1 MCFLVVVVNSGGKE
15 ASWGDSM
22 IAYVP
27 YEAAFD
33 GRLTSTAKS
42 LLVYLGALVKN
53 KGRDGVWC
61 WESPADIA
69 VAMSNTYTHYS
80 ARMVRE
86 ARLLLCKCGYLKR
99 ESGIYLKEVKK
110 DDVTIE
116 CEIHRVCYRV
126 IVQIEQPVVS
136 ASTA

>member
-1 MCFLVVVVNSGGKE
+1 
-15 ASWGDSM
+15 M

-42 LLVYLGALVKN
+42 LLFYLGALVKN
-53 KGRDGVWC
+53 KKRDGVWN

-69 VAMSNTYTHYS
+69 AAMSDAHFHYS
-80 ARMVRE
+80 AKMIKD
-86 ARLLLCKCGYLKR
+86 ARFLLIKCGYLKR
-99 ESGIYLKEVKK
+99 ESGIYIKEVKK
-110 DDVTIE
+110 NGVTIE

-126 IVQIEQPVVS
+126 IVQLDPPVAS